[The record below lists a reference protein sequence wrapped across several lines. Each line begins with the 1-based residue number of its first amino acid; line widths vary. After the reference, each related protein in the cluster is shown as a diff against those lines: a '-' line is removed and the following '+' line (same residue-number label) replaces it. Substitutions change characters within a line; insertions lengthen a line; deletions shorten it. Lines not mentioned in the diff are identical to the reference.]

1 MSRFGLLILTA
12 ALSSGGAGFQPC
24 LAASD
29 SPAKG
34 RREVGPELRVRK
46 QDGFEM
52 SSRFLRG
59 SATLTDNARLTPRE
73 TLVFDNRPFQPKSC
87 LPVRI
92 VTLWTGEVFP
102 AWCSLPERQTGTP
115 SSFSAQLFAASPLAK
130 SSKSSIALNV
140 SDVSSIRQPLGTF
153 DVCPTDSRLSPAGSW
168 QKVDR
173 DHDSVSG
180 FVDAL
185 NERSWQRRVLQV
197 PRFEEESHDHDCLVV
212 LCGRWPKALS
222 GVKHLSPDD
231 EIRSGGTL
239 KFHFVDRQGVQR
251 RIDVSGRG
259 ERRLIQHP
267 DGREE
272 TVAVGTERLQLQLR
286 AGREVT
292 LSSNDVVLAK
302 IPTPIGQLTS
312 IEVEGPL
319 SSAIRN
325 ASKEANSLFLTEP
338 LVRFADRKS
347 DDSSNIRTSF
357 ANAAWK
363 VATLDRVVLNSGNEI
378 FGVIDEADSAVGIR
392 SAGNSDHRLLVE
404 RKDVSAIGFG
414 RPESSVGQP
423 VTGEFVQIDLVP
435 DASCSM
441 REPEEPFWLRSA
453 IKYATDDGLLT
464 QHPLLGEV
472 TVRWK
477 MIRRIR
483 PLFAGSYSLLDAGPR
498 HLGNGYRESFSRI
511 EPDGTELSFSFKI
524 TTEQLAQPTF
534 LSADIAELIP
544 SGPGTLK
551 ATPFLDEVRAGFLAT
566 QVFVNGE
573 RAGSLNELI
582 TLRAPA
588 TCPERARMLLP
599 KRLLKAGQNTI
610 EIRQTS
616 AKDDATSFDDCELRA
631 IAIEVEQIS
640 QR

>member
-1 MSRFGLLILTA
+1 
-12 ALSSGGAGFQPC
+12 
-24 LAASD
+24 
-29 SPAKG
+29 
-34 RREVGPELRVRK
+34 
-46 QDGFEM
+46 M

-59 SATLTDNARLTPRE
+59 SARLTDNPRLTPRE
-73 TLVFDNRPFQPKSC
+73 TLVFDARPFLPKSC

-102 AWCSLPERQTGTP
+102 AWCRLPERQTGTP
-115 SSFSAQLFAASPLAK
+115 SHFSAQLFAASPFVK
-130 SSKSSIALNV
+130 SSKSSIALKV
-140 SDVSSIRQPLGTF
+140 SDVSSIRQPLGTC
-153 DVCPTDSRLSPAGSW
+153 DVCPTDSRLSPTGGW

-173 DHDSVSG
+173 GHDSVPG

-185 NERSWQRRVLQV
+185 NEKSWQRRVLQI
-197 PRFEEESHDHDCLVV
+197 PRFEGESHDHDCLVV
-212 LCGRWPKALS
+212 LCGRWPEALS

-239 KFHFVDRQGVQR
+239 KFLFIDRQGVQR

-259 ERRLIQHP
+259 ERRLIVRP

-272 TVAVGTERLQLQLR
+272 IVAVRTERLQLQLR
-286 AGREVT
+286 AGRDVT
-292 LSSNDVVLAK
+292 LSSNDTILAGIQK
-302 IPTPIGQLTS
+302 PIGRLVA

-319 SSAIRN
+319 SSAIGN
-325 ASKEANSLFLTEP
+325 ASEEANSLFLTEP
-338 LVRFADRKS
+338 LVRFANRES
-347 DDSSNIRTSF
+347 NDSSNIRKSM
-357 ANAAWK
+357 ADAVRKAA
-363 VATLDRVVLNSGNEI
+363 ALDRVVLNSGNEI
-378 FGVIDEADSAVGIR
+378 FGVIDEADTAVGIR

-404 RKDVSAIGFG
+404 RKDVSAVSFG

-423 VTGEFVQIDLVP
+423 VTGEFVRIDLVP

-441 REPEEPFWLRSA
+441 SGLEEPFWIRSA
-453 IKYATDDGLLT
+453 IKYATDDGLTT

-483 PLFAGSYSLLDAGPR
+483 PLFAGSYQLLDAGPR
-498 HLGNGYRESFSRI
+498 HLCNGYRESFSRI
-511 EPDGTELSFSFKI
+511 EPDGTELSFSFRI
-524 TTEQLAQPTF
+524 ATEQHAQPTF

-582 TLRAPA
+582 TVRAPPTA
-588 TCPERARMLLP
+588 PARVRMRLP
-599 KRLLKAGQNTI
+599 ARLFKAGKNSIQ
-610 EIRQTS
+610 IRQTS
-616 AKDDATSFDDCELRA
+616 ARDDATSFDDCELRA
-631 IAIEVEQIS
+631 IAIEVEHSIS
-640 QR
+640 NEE